1 MPIINNND
9 NPTVVITEQ
18 VNKIVLSTPGPQ
30 GPRGRS
36 ILNGNGVPAENLGL
50 EGDFYY
56 DKLTTKF
63 YGPKLSDVTWAGVTS
78 YSLNGTFVHSWELA
92 QVTGPVSGIY
102 SVSVS
107 HNLGFKP
114 NVTVKSSAGDVLET
128 GIDYNN
134 NNTLTLTMA
143 QPFSGTA
150 YLS

>member
-1 MPIINNND
+1 MAENK
-9 NPTVVITEQ
+9 VVINELI
-18 VNKIVLSTPGPQ
+18 NKLVVATPGPQ
-30 GPRGRS
+30 GPRGKS
-36 ILNGNGVPAENLGL
+36 ILNGNGIPSENLGL

-56 DKLTTKF
+56 DKITTKF
-63 YGPKLSDVTWAGVTS
+63 YGPKPTDFTWSGATS
-78 YSLNGTFVHSWELA
+78 FFLNATFEYSWELA
-92 QVTGPVSGIY
+92 QVTGPVSGVY
-102 SVSVS
+102 SVVIN
-107 HNLGFKP
+107 HNMGIKP

>member
-1 MPIINNND
+1 MAENK
-9 NPTVVITEQ
+9 VVINELI
-18 VNKIVLSTPGPQ
+18 NKLVVSTPGPQ
-30 GPRGRS
+30 GPRGKS
-36 ILNGNGVPAENLGL
+36 ILNGNGIPSENLGL

-56 DKLTTKF
+56 DKTTTKF
-63 YGPKLSDVTWAGVTS
+63 YGPKPTDLTWSGATS
-78 YSLNGTFVHSWELA
+78 FFLNATFEYSWELA
-92 QVTGPVSGIY
+92 QVTGPVSGVY
-102 SVSVS
+102 SIAIN
-107 HNLGFKP
+107 HNLGIKP